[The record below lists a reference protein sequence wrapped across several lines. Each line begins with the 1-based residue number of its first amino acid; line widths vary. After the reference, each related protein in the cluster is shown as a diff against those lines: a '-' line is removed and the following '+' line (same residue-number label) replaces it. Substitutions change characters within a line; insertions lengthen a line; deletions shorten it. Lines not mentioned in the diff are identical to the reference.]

1 LRPLREAGPGSLR
14 IALRCVPRRWLES
27 LRPRSQAA
35 WRADDRA
42 EVLAARLDRQL
53 RRAVRP
59 QRCGHRLQAAPAS
72 SPPWLSPRRHHIGE
86 VDLVGLRRYFFRPCA
101 ARHHFTFHAGM
112 GRVPTEVAPDVR
124 RRSRCRGGA
133 DRAWRCHLRLQPLH
147 QGRPSRA
154 RSQYRW
160 RPRDCAFAT
169 QIAVGRA
176 PARRLCRA
184 AGAQTNRLPKARAR
198 G

>member
-1 LRPLREAGPGSLR
+1 M
-14 IALRCVPRRWLES
+14 RCVPRRWLES

-35 WRADDRA
+35 WRATIAPKSSQRA
-42 EVLAARLDRQL
+42 SIGSSDGLCVRSGAGTAFKQRQRHLLLGFRRDGITSERSTSSACAGIFFGLAP
-53 RRAVRP
+53 RATISPSMPVWAACRP
-59 QRCGHRLQAAPAS
+59 TSRPMSGAAAIPS
-72 SPPWLSPRRHHIGE
+72 RPMSRSTIPVPR
-86 VDLVGLRRYFFRPCA
+86 
-101 ARHHFTFHAGM
+101 
-112 GRVPTEVAPDVR
+112 
-124 RRSRCRGGA
+124 GA

-147 QGRPSRA
+147 QERPSRA

>member
-1 LRPLREAGPGSLR
+1 MARVVA
-14 IALRCVPRRWLES
+14 A
-27 LRPRSQAA
+27 SQPSRMA
-35 WRADDRA
+35 RHDRA
-42 EVLAARLDRQL
+42 EVLAAPRSAAPTGCASAAVRAPPSSSASVISSLAFAATASHRRGRPRRLAPAFFSAL
-53 RRAVRP
+53 RRA
-59 QRCGHRLQAAPAS
+59 
-72 SPPWLSPRRHHIGE
+72 PPFHLPCRYGPRA
-86 VDLVGLRRYFFRPCA
+86 D
-101 ARHHFTFHAGM
+101 
-112 GRVPTEVAPDVR
+112 R
-124 RRSRCRGGA
+124 RRARCQEPQLYRRGRCRDRQSRYRGGA